1 MRKTARRLRIENKPL
16 SAAVKIVAVLIADIL
31 ILHIVPREFWQ
42 INTKDFIQKWYDNEA
57 ISPAQ
62 WLSVFWNSNNY
73 ELAANI
79 ILVVIIIMLRFRFK
93 KAENFR
99 LSRRTMIIALLCVI
113 ASAIGIL
120 YILRYGS
127 SGASWQWRASQ
138 MLRTLIIVAL
148 FEELIYRGF
157 ITNELFRLKPYGLK
171 TPAAIAISAAIF
183 GFIHIQGSVARVLNG
198 SPPSFTWYTAERFG
212 QTAAVG
218 VSMAVILYYTKD
230 IISLICI
237 HATNN
242 ILYDSYLAGSYAAGG
257 EVTSAG
263 VLFAVFSI
271 LFYIC
276 YPVFLIYK
284 GKTRQGG
291 RFKNS
296 RG

>member
-1 MRKTARRLRIENKPL
+1 MTNLTDNKPL
-16 SAAVKIVAVLIADIL
+16 SSAIKIAAVLIADIF
-31 ILHIVPREFWQ
+31 IRRIVPLEFWQ
-42 INTKDFIQKWYDNEA
+42 INTRDFIQKWYDNET
-57 ISPAQ
+57 ISLTQ
-62 WLSVFWNSNNY
+62 WLSIFWNSINY
-73 ELAANI
+73 ELVVNI
-79 ILVVIIIMLRFRFK
+79 ILVVFVIVFLFRFRYK

-99 LSRRTMIIALLCVI
+99 LSWRTIVIALLCAL

-120 YILRYGS
+120 YVLRYDS
-127 SGASWQWRASQ
+127 LLYDRASLQ
-138 MLRTLIIVAL
+138 WQISRTLIIVAL

-157 ITNELFRLKPYGLK
+157 ITNELFRLKPHGLK
-171 TPAAIAISAAIF
+171 TPAAIAISAVVF
-183 GFIHIQGSVARVLNG
+183 GFIHIQGSITRVLDG
-198 SPPSFTWYTAERFG
+198 FPPSFTWGSAEKFVS
-212 QTAAVG
+212 TAAIG
-218 VSMAVILYYTKD
+218 VAMAVIFYYTKD